1 MIFITTLIGFVIAM
15 LLMALGV
22 LSGKAILRKRCGE
35 ECVCVVQ
42 ERSER
47 PGGTE

>member
-22 LSGKAILRKRCGE
+22 LSGKPNLRKRCGD
-35 ECVCVVQ
+35 ECTCVAR

-47 PGGTE
+47 PGRTI

>member
-22 LSGKAILRKRCGE
+22 LSGKQILRKRCGE
-35 ECVCVVQ
+35 ECSCVAQ

-47 PGGTE
+47 PGGTA

>member
-1 MIFITTLIGFVIAM
+1 MIFITTLFGFVIAM

-22 LSGKAILRKRCGE
+22 LSGKPNLRKRCGD
-35 ECVCVVQ
+35 ECTCVTQ

-47 PGGTE
+47 PGGTA

>member
-15 LLMALGV
+15 LLMALG
-22 LSGKAILRKRCGE
+22 LLWGKPNLRKRCGE
-35 ECVCVVQ
+35 ECACVAQ

-47 PGGTE
+47 PGGMV